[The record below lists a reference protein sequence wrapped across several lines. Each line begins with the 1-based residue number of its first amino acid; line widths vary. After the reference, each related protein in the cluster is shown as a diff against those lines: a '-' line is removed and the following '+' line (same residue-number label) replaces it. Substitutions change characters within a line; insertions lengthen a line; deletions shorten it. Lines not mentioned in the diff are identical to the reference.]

1 MSVAGLIIFFGLCTE
16 MLSGTEIA
24 KHGIMKNDKDEI
36 WNIYI
41 STSQKIANKGS
52 IGHSLTFYQKQD
64 QQSKIMSLCL
74 SSFTFPSGVEC
85 EILVGNS
92 DNSRCG

>member
-1 MSVAGLIIFFGLCTE
+1 

-64 QQSKIMSLCL
+64 QSCVYL
-74 SSFTFPSGVEC
+74 PSHSQAVLNVQYLL
-85 EILVGNS
+85 EILRIHAVVN
-92 DNSRCG
+92 